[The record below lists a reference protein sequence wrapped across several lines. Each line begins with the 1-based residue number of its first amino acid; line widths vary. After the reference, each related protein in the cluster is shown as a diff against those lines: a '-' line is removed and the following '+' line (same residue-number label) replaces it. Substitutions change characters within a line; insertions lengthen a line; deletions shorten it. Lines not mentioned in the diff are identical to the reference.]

1 MDALREMYAKVEKLD
16 KEIAESDHKIGL
28 CSVCRQLLET
38 KIEHQ
43 NKMIRLREYWM
54 GRIERRKVLEDFLQ
68 SKAAERKAKDE
79 AEREAE
85 EEAARKAGRKPAEEA
100 ERKAKEEAEN
110 AAKRRPI
117 AKSNIA
123 QKPRTREI

>member
-16 KEIAESDHKIGL
+16 KEIAESDDKIGL

-68 SKAAERKAKDE
+68 SKAAERKAK
-79 AEREAE
+79 
-85 EEAARKAGRKPAEEA
+85 EEA
-100 ERKAKEEAEN
+100 ERKAEEEAGREAAAKEEADK
-110 AAKRRPI
+110 AATRRPI
-117 AKSNIA
+117 AKSA
-123 QKPRTREI
+123 LLLKKPRTREI